1 MEGEPVP
8 DVPEDRS
15 PAAAKRGKKKV
26 EKEEA
31 PKWDESAV
39 VSGVE
44 SLNWDQILIDEDLT
58 HGQVPPDTVPWEGV
72 LATPPPLFSN
82 PPSCVVGLWSMAG
95 VQWVASAMAGLCRPH
110 PCGTP
115 EAHGRQ
121 AMAHIVNCQE
131 TLQTLPLLPAT
142 GAAGERRL
150 GARPEGGPEAERSC

>member
-44 SLNWDQILIDEDLT
+44 SLNWDQILIDEDLS

-72 LATPPPLFSN
+72 LSTHPLLQIPFLCGG
-82 PPSCVVGLWSMAG
+82 PVVNGRRAVG
-95 VQWVASAMAGLCRPH
+95 GQWDDR
-110 PCGTP
+110 
-115 EAHGRQ
+115 
-121 AMAHIVNCQE
+121 
-131 TLQTLPLLPAT
+131 TLQASSL
-142 GAAGERRL
+142 
-150 GARPEGGPEAERSC
+150 